1 MNNGLFGIAAQDLIL
16 TKFVAL
22 DNTKSYQFYQKFL
35 IQMTGF
41 HKLSVKPMLPN
52 RNITLVSGIKALHF
66 SKHKKCASEHQLD
79 KFCMRT
85 YSVSRIRDNER
96 TGKKI

>member
-1 MNNGLFGIAAQDLIL
+1 MAVQESE
-16 TKFVAL
+16 TYKFVEL
-22 DNTKSYQFYQKFL
+22 DNTKSYQFL
-35 IQMTGF
+35 IQLTRF
-41 HKLSVKPMLPN
+41 LNLSVKPMLPN